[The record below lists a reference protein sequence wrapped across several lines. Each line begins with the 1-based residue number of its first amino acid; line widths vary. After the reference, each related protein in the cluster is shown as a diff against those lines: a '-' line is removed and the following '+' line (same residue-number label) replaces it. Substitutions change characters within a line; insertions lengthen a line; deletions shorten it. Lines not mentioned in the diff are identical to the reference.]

1 MTTKPHHQLGF
12 TLIEVMAAL
21 AIFAL
26 AAIAGISSSSGHLND
41 LSYMQEK
48 TLARY
53 AASNAVARMSLEY
66 PPRDNSNG
74 TEIIADQSFNWT
86 VEVSDTPNEGIYYVT
101 VRVAP
106 ADDPEQRPLH
116 QISVYQGPIR
126 E

>member
-1 MTTKPHHQLGF
+1 MQTNLHHRGF

-21 AIFAL
+21 AIFAM

-53 AASNAVARMSLEY
+53 AASNALARLSLAY
-66 PPRDNSNG
+66 PPRDNANG
-74 TEIIADQSFNWT
+74 VEVIANQTFNW
-86 VEVSDTPNEGIYYVT
+86 VADVSDTPTEGIFYVT
-101 VRVAP
+101 VRVSP

-116 QISVYQGPIR
+116 QISVYQGPIQ